1 MFPSIRFTYPRL
13 VLAVLPSILL
23 AACGGSPQEE
33 SASEVRTT
41 GTGSVSGESNTTLLA
56 SRKAVSSTSPTL
68 SNSRPALPIPTPMTG
83 VTLDSISNLNAA
95 LTSLKSISKVPTT
108 RIVFDEYMSAS
119 YYRNAAV
126 QIRNVS
132 YVMGEILDSYYVKD
146 YSVQAYLDR
155 TKEYLSTLGDVVD
168 IWEVG
173 NEINGE
179 WLGNNPDVV
188 AKMTGAYDQVKAA
201 GKTTEL
207 TLYYN
212 KDCWEKP
219 SNEMFTWAQN
229 NIPDRMK
236 QGLDYVLVSYY
247 EEDCNG
253 LRPDWNQVFT
263 QLHTMFPNSKIGF
276 GEIGTTNTAAKADYL
291 TRYYGM
297 QPNVPNYVGGYFW
310 WYFKPDMIPYTQ
322 PLLTML
328 NNAINSVPTT
338 GTLTSGTSTTTTS
351 ASGASNTGTSAISL
365 SSGDWTTI
373 YNGYGSVSYDPAN
386 GIVLSPKAPTSPS
399 ETHSALTLANNLT
412 PRNFK
417 LSITATVE
425 QQLRQN
431 SPPNPWETF
440 WIFFNYNQTSGGK
453 KTNYFLLKPNGVEL
467 GTAYDTV
474 GQTFLQTGPTNVKA
488 IGVSNTYDIE
498 KVGNHVTVHINGQKV
513 SDYIGSVHDVAGSI
527 GLYSEDARVRVTKV
541 QVTPLP

>member
-1 MFPSIRFTYPRL
+1 MFPLIHSTHLRL
-13 VLAVLPSILL
+13 ILTALLSILL
-23 AACGGSPQEE
+23 AACGGSPQGE
-33 SASEVRTT
+33 SVSSRAQTT
-41 GTGSVSGESNTTLLA
+41 GAESVSSGSNTTLLA
-56 SRKAVSSTSPTL
+56 SKSVVSSTSPTL
-68 SNSRPALPIPTPMTG
+68 SSSRPTLPIPTPMTG
-83 VTLDSISNLNAA
+83 VTLDDISNLDAA

-108 RIVFDEYMSAS
+108 RIVFDERVPAS
-119 YYRNAAV
+119 YYRNAAI

-179 WLGNNPDVV
+179 WLGNNSDVV
-188 AKMTGAYDQVKAA
+188 AKMTGAYDLVKAV

-219 SNEMFTWAQN
+219 ANEMFIWAQN

-236 QGLDYVLVSYY
+236 QGLDYVLISYY

-253 LRPDWNQVFT
+253 LRPDWSQVFT
-263 QLHTMFPNSKIGF
+263 QLHAMFPNSKIGF
-276 GEIGTTNTAAKADYL
+276 GETGTTNTAEKADYI

-297 QPNVPNYVGGYFW
+297 QLNVPNYVGGYFW

-322 PLLTML
+322 PLLKTL
-328 NNAINSVPTT
+328 NNAINSVPTASTDTT
-338 GTLTSGTSTTTTS
+338 GIIPL
-351 ASGASNTGTSAISL
+351 ASGY
-365 SSGDWTTI
+365 WTTI
-373 YNGYGSVSYDPAN
+373 YDGYGSVTYDPTN
-386 GIVLSPKAPTSPS
+386 GIVLKPKAATSPT
-399 ETHSALTLANNLT
+399 ETHAALALANNLT
-412 PRNFK
+412 PRNFR

-425 QQLRQN
+425 QQLRLN

-467 GTAYDTV
+467 GTAYDAV
-474 GQTFLQTGPTNVKA
+474 GQTFLQTGSASATA
-488 IGVSNTYDIE
+488 IGASNTYDIE
-498 KVGNHVTVHINGQKV
+498 KVGNHVTVSINGQKV
-513 SDYIGSVHDVAGSI
+513 TDYTGAVYDVPGSI
-527 GLYSEDARVRVTKV
+527 GLYSEDAQVRVTRL
-541 QVTPLP
+541 QVIPLP